1 MAIRFRQRIAYRQAK
16 NTVMVAFFVG
26 TILSIAQI
34 GYDLLRE
41 RQQIGITMPIMINMA
56 KEPATQ
62 ALYDL
67 NGEMAESLLSGLFR
81 YDPISDARILEY
93 SGEVFAQKTRPGSS
107 GSFQW
112 LASLM
117 FGEENIYNIRL
128 VHHANNY
135 YIGNLVVSVDSYL
148 IALNFFRRAKFIIL
162 GDFIR
167 NVVLSAALLFLFY
180 ATLTR
185 PLLDMIHRLSHVDTA
200 NPANALLA
208 CPSHHE
214 EDEFGELVHAINLL
228 LQRLGESIRQYRN
241 TQQELENHRAHLE
254 QEVQQRTHDLEIAKA
269 QAEAA
274 NQAKSIFLANMSHE
288 LRTPLNAILGFSQL
302 MSRNPDILPE
312 QRENLD
318 IITHS
323 GEHLLTLINDV
334 LDLSKI
340 EAGHIELNI
349 ATFDLSHLLNTVED
363 MFRLRVAEKHLTF
376 NVERDTRLP
385 RAICSDEGRLQQ
397 IMFNLLSNA
406 LKFTTTGGIAFH
418 ISLLDTPEAWPDD
431 DLAPLPEEYLRLMFE
446 VHDTGVGIS
455 PEELP
460 TLFNAFVQTRA
471 GKASQQGTGL
481 GLSISRRFAQ
491 LMGGNMTVS
500 SSVGAGSTFRFYIT
514 AQKANAS
521 DLSPVALPRRVIG
534 VAPNQPRYRILV
546 VDDRETNRQLLVKYL
561 KSLGGFDVREAAE
574 GVEALA
580 IWNAWEPQLIWMDM
594 RMPLLDGYEATKRI
608 KQTPKGKATAIIA
621 LTASTFDHDRAAILS
636 AGCDDFVRKPFRE
649 SEIFEM
655 MAKHLGVQYL
665 YDQDVSA
672 AITDDF
678 TPKKCASSQLGRCP
692 AALLQE
698 LKQAVIRLNMEH
710 IEQCVLQIRAYSNEC
725 ADALA
730 NMVENFDYQTILTLI
745 DQAGEDV

>member
-41 RQQIGITMPIMINMA
+41 RQQINITVPIMINMA

-67 NGEMAESLLSGLFR
+67 NEEMAESLLSGLFL
-81 YDPISDARILEY
+81 YDPIRDARIIEN
-93 SGEVFAQKTRPGSS
+93 SGEVFAQKTRPDSS
-107 GSFQW
+107 GSFKR

-117 FGEENIYNIRL
+117 FGEDNMYNIPL
-128 VHHANNY
+128 VHHASDY

-148 IALNFFRRAKFIIL
+148 VALNFFRRVKFVIL

-167 NVVLSAALLFLFY
+167 NVVLSATLLFLFY
-180 ATLTR
+180 VTLTR
-185 PLLDMIHRLSHVDTA
+185 PLVDMIHRLSHVETA
-200 NPANALLA
+200 NPADALLA
-208 CPSHHE
+208 CPSNHE
-214 EDEFGELVHAINLL
+214 NDEFGELVHTINLL
-228 LQRLGESIRQYRN
+228 LQRLGESIGQYRT

-254 QEVQQRTHDLEIAKA
+254 QVVQQRTHDLEIAKA

-302 MSRNPDILPE
+302 MSRTADISLE
-312 QRENLD
+312 QRKNLE
-318 IITHS
+318 IITNS
-323 GEHLLTLINDV
+323 GEHLLILINDV

-363 MFRLRVAEKHLTF
+363 MFRLRAEEKHLTF
-376 NVERDTRLP
+376 DMERDARLP
-385 RAICSDEGRLQQ
+385 RAIRSDEGRLQQ
-397 IMFNLLSNA
+397 IIFNLLSNA
-406 LKFTTTGGIAFH
+406 IKFTPAGGITFRV
-418 ISLLDTPEAWPDD
+418 SLLDTPDAWSDD
-431 DLAPLPEEYLRLMFE
+431 DLAPIPEEYLRIMFD

-460 TLFNAFVQTRA
+460 TLFNAFVQTNS

-491 LMGGNMTVS
+491 LMGGSMTVS
-500 SSVGAGSTFRFYIT
+500 SEVGVGSTFRFYIT
-514 AQKANAS
+514 AQKTNAA
-521 DLSPVALPRRVIG
+521 DLSPLTLPRRVIG

-546 VDDRETNRQLLVKYL
+546 VDDRETNRQLLVNYL
-561 KSLGGFDVREAAE
+561 KSLEGFEVRDAADGLEA
-574 GVEALA
+574 VA
-580 IWNAWEPQLIWMDM
+580 IWEAWAPHLIWMDM
-594 RMPLLDGYEATKRI
+594 RMPLMDGYEATRRI

-649 SEIFEM
+649 SEIFEI
-655 MAKHLGVQYL
+655 MAKYLGVQYL
-665 YDQDVSA
+665 YDQDASSA
-672 AITDDF
+672 MTTEF
-678 TPKKCASSQLGRCP
+678 KSPTCESSQLGRCP
-692 AALLQE
+692 AELPQE

-710 IEQCVLQIRAYSNEC
+710 IEQCVQQIRTYSSEC
-725 ADALA
+725 ADALT

-745 DQAGEDV
+745 DQVGEQV